1 MHLIGKFAAF
11 GLILMGLAAC
21 QPGGVGGIEGE
32 GGGSMLT
39 TILPLILI
47 FAVFYFL
54 IIRPQ
59 QRKQKAHR
67 QMIAEVRRG
76 DQIVTGGGIVG
87 NVVRIDRDNNL
98 QVEIAPDL
106 RVKVMRDTVS
116 EVLARPTPIGG
127 EDDPYEDED
136 EDEEYEE
143 GEYEEEEE
151 EEAEEDKGDK
161 ARRLKHGGKRRR

>member
-1 MHLIGKFAAF
+1 
-11 GLILMGLAAC
+11 
-21 QPGGVGGIEGE
+21 
-32 GGGSMLT
+32 
-39 TILPLILI
+39 
-47 FAVFYFL
+47 
-54 IIRPQ
+54 
-59 QRKQKAHR
+59 
-67 QMIAEVRRG
+67 MIAEVRRG

-116 EVLARPTPIGG
+116 EVSARPTPIGG
-127 EDDPYEDED
+127 EDDPNEDED
-136 EDEEYEE
+136 EDE
-143 GEYEEEEE
+143 EYEEEEE